1 MERMEG
7 YLMLKKFFAVTTTSL
22 YEVMARAEDG
32 RPCVRKIDL

>member
-1 MERMEG
+1 
-7 YLMLKKFFAVTTTSL
+7 MLKKFFAVTTTSL